1 MSILKHWAATL
12 HGREI
17 GNELSRHDEE
27 AAKSDGVII
36 VYGASDDLCEVR
48 GAIEEEIGCYNG
60 GEFWINPNGILTGHK
75 CDCEYCGYKK
85 AVNDS
90 KKILILWG
98 EDDVSWQY
106 RTEIPHETFDIME
119 DGEVYCRGIVFLLE
133 SLANN

>member
-60 GEFWINPNGILTGHK
+60 GEFWINPNGVLEEHK

-85 AVNDS
+85 AVKES
-90 KKILILWG
+90 KKIRVLWWNG
-98 EDDVSWQY
+98 GGISWQY

-133 SLANN
+133 DLR